1 MAGSQFG
8 KIFHISTFGES
19 HGKALGVVVDG
30 CPAGLSLSEE
40 DIQEMLERRRPGKN
54 LKMTQRKEGDKVEI
68 LSGVFEGKTTGT
80 PIAMLVWNEDQR
92 SKDYGEIAHA
102 FRPGHADYGFYAKYG
117 FRDYRGGGRSSGRE
131 TIARVAAGAIAKKLL
146 LELGVSVRAKV
157 IELAGISLEED
168 RARAELLAERKILSL
183 REQGDSAGGIVEC
196 LVEGLPAGIGEPV
209 FDKLDASLAKAV
221 MSIGAV
227 KAVEIGDG
235 VAVSKSLGSENND
248 PFFLRKEAEKS
259 SSAGLEEKEEQV
271 DRFARSGQ
279 LSQPGRSSQFG
290 EGRDSLTGGLQKS
303 SNHSGGILGGMSD
316 GSRIRLRA
324 SFKPTPSISGE
335 QRTVNEAGEEISITI
350 KGRHD
355 PTVVERANVV
365 VEAMTALTVL
375 DAMLENLSAR
385 LDYVKRAYQK

>member
-68 LSGVFEGKTTGT
+68 LSGIFEGKTTGT
-80 PIAMLVWNEDQR
+80 SIAMVVWNEDQR

-102 FRPGHADYGFYAKYG
+102 FRPGHADYGFFAKYG

-131 TIARVAAGAIAKKLL
+131 TIARVAAGAIAKKML

-157 IELAGISLEED
+157 IELAGISLTED
-168 RARAELLAERKILSL
+168 RQKAELLAEQKILSL
-183 REQGDSAGGIVEC
+183 REQGDSAGGVVEC

-227 KAVEIGDG
+227 KSVEIGDG
-235 VAVSKSLGSENND
+235 IEVSKSLGSENND
-248 PFFLRKEAEKS
+248 AFFLMEENDCESKEQNYDS
-259 SSAGLEEKEEQV
+259 EEQGSHSISM
-271 DRFARSGQ
+271 A
-279 LSQPGRSSQFG
+279 
-290 EGRDSLTGGLQKS
+290 EGSKSFMGSLRKG

-316 GSRIRLRA
+316 GSTIRIRA
-324 SFKPTPSISGE
+324 GFKPTPSISKP
-335 QRTVNEAGEEISITI
+335 QQTVNEAGEEITIAI

-385 LDYVKRAYQK
+385 LEYVKRAYRR

>member
-68 LSGVFEGKTTGT
+68 LSGIFEGKTTGT
-80 PIAMLVWNEDQR
+80 SIAMFVWNEDQR

-102 FRPGHADYGFYAKYG
+102 FRPGHADYGFFAKYG

-131 TIARVAAGAIAKKLL
+131 TIARVAAGAIAKKML

-157 IELAGISLEED
+157 IELAGISLTED
-168 RARAELLAERKILSL
+168 RQKAELLAEQKILSL
-183 REQGDSAGGIVEC
+183 REQGDSAGGVVEC

-227 KAVEIGDG
+227 KSVEIGDG
-235 VAVSKSLGSENND
+235 IEVSKSLGSENND
-248 PFFLRKEAEKS
+248 DFFLEENDSPSFEGSLRK
-259 SSAGLEEKEEQV
+259 G
-271 DRFARSGQ
+271 
-279 LSQPGRSSQFG
+279 
-290 EGRDSLTGGLQKS
+290 

-316 GSRIRLRA
+316 GSTIRIRA
-324 SFKPTPSISGE
+324 GFKPTPSISKP
-335 QRTVNEAGEEISITI
+335 QQTVNEAGEEITIAI

-385 LDYVKRAYQK
+385 LDYVKRAYRR